1 MYVPSLE
8 RGSPVQREGS
18 TAIPERKG
26 PFLAPGREIERCEQA
41 VERFNP
47 RREEGAEDNG
57 FNHLISSE

>member
-18 TAIPERKG
+18 AIPERKG

-47 RREEGAEDNG
+47 RREEGEEYNG
-57 FNHLISSE
+57 VNHLISSE